1 MTPWTGRLLVA
12 NVVVYAVT
20 GLIEPQLTG
29 SMGLMRELSLIPAL
43 LPSRPWTALT
53 YMFLHAGIWHLVF
66 NMIVLYFFGPR
77 LEVRLGGTHFLVL
90 YVVAG
95 LTAALVSWAATPAA
109 RIVGASGAVFG
120 VLLGFARYWPRDRIL
135 IWGVLPIEARWL
147 VAITAVLALAFGFGG
162 GESNIAHFAHLGG
175 FLGGWTYLAV
185 YDRRRGRTGPLKRA
199 LEEQR
204 KRVSR
209 PGRSEVRRWREID
222 ASDLHEVNRENL
234 DRIRAKIEED
244 GPGSLSR
251 QERQFLE
258 RLVRRQEGD

>member
-1 MTPWTGRLLVA
+1 MTPWTGRLLAA
-12 NVVVYAVT
+12 NVVVFA
-20 GLIEPQLTG
+20 LTG
-29 SMGLMRELSLIPAL
+29 FVEPRLMSELLLVPAL
-43 LPSRPWTALT
+43 LPSRPWTAVT

-66 NMIVLYFFGPR
+66 NMIALYFFGPR
-77 LEVRLGGTHFLVL
+77 LEVRLGGSHFLGL
-90 YVVAG
+90 YFVAG
-95 LTAALVSWAATPAA
+95 LTAAALSWGFTPGA

-147 VAITAVLALAFGFGG
+147 VGIMAALALFGGFGG
-162 GESNIAHFAHLGG
+162 GGSNVAHFAHLGG
-175 FLGGWTYLAV
+175 FLGGWVYLAV
-185 YDRRRGRTGPLKRA
+185 HDRQRGRTGPLRRA

-209 PGRSEVRRWREID
+209 QGRSELRRWNEID
-222 ASDLHEVNRENL
+222 ADDLHEVNRENL
-234 DRIRAKIEED
+234 ERIRAKIDEE

-251 QERQFLE
+251 QEREFLE